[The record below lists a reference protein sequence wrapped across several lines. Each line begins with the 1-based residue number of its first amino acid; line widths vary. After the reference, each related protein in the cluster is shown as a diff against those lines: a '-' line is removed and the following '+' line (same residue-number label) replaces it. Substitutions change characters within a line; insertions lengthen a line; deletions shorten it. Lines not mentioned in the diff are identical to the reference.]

1 MWLEGAFDTR
11 REQLVFVGLLL
22 LGWLTLNVG
31 LHFFS
36 LYAVS
41 ERIGFDFPLFYTM
54 WHMIISFG
62 GSSLLIFGFQ
72 YAEISWGHWKA
83 YKGQIILLSVL
94 FCISYAANIASL
106 AHLSLSVNL
115 IVSACVP
122 LPTIAFSIAFE
133 RDAIGQP
140 ITYPRRVVAAV
151 LVTMAGAIVAV
162 ANHPEASPFGL
173 VLVIIASL
181 VAALWAVVSATLMKP
196 ETGLG
201 AINLTWYSSFV
212 SALMFLPM
220 WLCSRELSGARA
232 LPRALSVW
240 QLGPHPN
247 PRPQIRPRPRPDLDP
262 DLAPTVRR
270 HIGFHRQP
278 ARRSLRLAAGGR
290 LLGAPL
296 QPLTLCAHPCFF
308 RPLRYRCRRPQDR
321 ALHAALDGARTPP
334 SRPLPHRK
342 IVCFALTHWP
352 QPQPHNSTSDQAL
365 FERPAPSP
373 LVFIGTLIFLV
384 GLAGYAYAANRD
396 KRQLLCR
403 DGREDG
409 DAEGAPSAEEA
420 YAAQVRAQVQRV
432 KLEPQTPPPRK
443 QTPPATETSTLIGK

>member
-1 MWLEGAFDTR
+1 MPACLSREVLPVWLEGGFDTR
-11 REQLVFVGLLL
+11 RERLVFVGLLL

-54 WHMIISFG
+54 WHMVISFG
-62 GSSLLIFGFQ
+62 GSSLLIFGFR

-201 AINLTWYSSFV
+201 AINLTWYSSFL

-232 LPRALSVW
+232 ARS
-240 QLGPHPN
+240 
-247 PRPQIRPRPRPDLDP
+247 PQ
-262 DLAPTVRR
+262 
-270 HIGFHRQP
+270 
-278 ARRSLRLAAGGR
+278 S
-290 LLGAPL
+290 
-296 QPLTLCAHPCFF
+296 
-308 RPLRYRCRRPQDR
+308 
-321 ALHAALDGARTPP
+321 
-334 SRPLPHRK
+334 S
-342 IVCFALTHWP
+342 
-352 QPQPHNSTSDQAL
+352 
-365 FERPAPSP
+365 
-373 LVFIGTLIFLV
+373 
-384 GLAGYAYAANRD
+384 
-396 KRQLLCR
+396 
-403 DGREDG
+403 
-409 DAEGAPSAEEA
+409 
-420 YAAQVRAQVQRV
+420 
-432 KLEPQTPPPRK
+432 
-443 QTPPATETSTLIGK
+443 

>member
-1 MWLEGAFDTR
+1 MWLEGGFDTR
-11 REQLVFVGLLL
+11 RERLVFVGLLL

-54 WHMIISFG
+54 WHMVISFG
-62 GSSLLIFGFQ
+62 GSSLLIFGFR

-201 AINLTWYSSFV
+201 AINLTWYSSFL

-232 LPRALSVW
+232 LPRAASAR

-247 PRPQIRPRPRPDLDP
+247 PSTSNLTSTSTRTSTLTPP
-262 DLAPTVRR
+262 PTVPR
-270 HIGFHRQP
+270 HAGFHRQP
-278 ARRSLRLAAGGR
+278 ARRCLRLAAGGR

-308 RPLRYRCRRPQDR
+308 RPVRHRCRRPQDR
-321 ALHAALDGARTPP
+321 ALHAALDGAVAPP
-334 SRPLPHRK
+334 L
-342 IVCFALTHWP
+342 ALSLT
-352 QPQPHNSTSDQAL
+352 A
-365 FERPAPSP
+365 R
-373 LVFIGTLIFLV
+373 
-384 GLAGYAYAANRD
+384 
-396 KRQLLCR
+396 
-403 DGREDG
+403 
-409 DAEGAPSAEEA
+409 
-420 YAAQVRAQVQRV
+420 
-432 KLEPQTPPPRK
+432 
-443 QTPPATETSTLIGK
+443 

>member
-1 MWLEGAFDTR
+1 VLPVWLEGAFDTR

-220 WLCSRELSGARA
+220 WLCSRELSGTLAFIVSRPGEASALLLAGGCLALLYNLSHFALIRA
-232 LPRALSVW
+232 SSALSATVA
-240 QLGPHPN
+240 G
-247 PRPQIRPRPRPDLDP
+247 DL
-262 DLAPTVRR
+262 
-270 HIGFHRQP
+270 
-278 ARRSLRLAAGGR
+278 
-290 LLGAPL
+290 
-296 QPLTLCAHPCFF
+296 
-308 RPLRYRCRRPQDR
+308 
-321 ALHAALDGARTPP
+321 
-334 SRPLPHRK
+334 K
-342 IVCFALTHWP
+342 IVLFTLL
-352 QPQPHNSTSDQAL
+352 SMAL